1 MPFLR
6 SMYKIAPI
14 ILFLVGSVLLPE
26 KVIAQVLIHE
36 VAWMGTTASA
46 NAEWI
51 ELYNSGTTPVSLSGW
66 TLTSSGTAPQISLS
80 GSIGALSYALLER
93 TSDASVPS
101 VTAHQIYT
109 GALSNSGDT
118 LTLKDAIGVAVDTVV
133 GGSNWSAIGGDN
145 TTKHT
150 PQRTSTGWVTAVPTP
165 GAENAVSTDNPTETP
180 ETQTETATTT
190 PVVTVQGA
198 VARTL
203 PSTIQVRRLY
213 IDAGPPRIVQ
223 AQVPAYFEAV
233 VYDSYKSKR
242 STKMTWSFG
251 NGERLQGEKVMYT
264 YKAPGTYTIVVR
276 AHDGKQEGIA
286 LLPVEVRESAVSIRG
301 VNEYGVVVENSGTT
315 LIDFS
320 NWLFVSGSQTFTVPQ
335 DTVLGASS
343 TVVFTYETLGFVP
356 GNVVVLYFPTGKE
369 ASSWTSAHA
378 DMKPE
383 AGVPK
388 LLQNE
393 GEGTELPITTMKYES
408 HIGAPTVR
416 ATLDTVGAVYGEVL
430 TPLIVEE
437 LVTQS
442 SAR

>member
-1 MPFLR
+1 
-6 SMYKIAPI
+6 MYRLPLL

-26 KVIAQVLIHE
+26 RVSAQVTLNEI
-36 VAWMGTTASA
+36 AWMGTTASA

-51 ELYNSGTTPVSLSGW
+51 ELYNSSTIPVSLSGW
-66 TLTSSGTAPQISLS
+66 TLTSSGTAPQITLT
-80 GSIGALSYALLER
+80 GTINALSYALLER

-101 VTAHQIYT
+101 ITAHQVYT

-118 LTLKDAIGVAVDTVV
+118 LTLKDATGIVVDTVV

-145 TTKHT
+145 TTKYT

-165 GAENAVSTDNPTETP
+165 GAQNAVSTVDQSDTP
-180 ETQTETATTT
+180 KTQEETATTT

-223 AQVPAYFEAV
+223 AHVPAYFEAIA
-233 VYDSYKSKR
+233 YDSYESKR
-242 STKMTWSFG
+242 SARMTWSFG
-251 NGERLQGEKVMYT
+251 NGERLQGEEVMYT

-276 AHDGKQEGIA
+276 AHDGKQEGIT
-286 LLPVEVRESAVSIRG
+286 LLPIEVQESAVSIQG
-301 VNEYGVVVENSGTT
+301 VNEYGVLVENSGTT
-315 LIDFS
+315 LIDAS
-320 NWLFVSGSQTFTVPQ
+320 NWLFESGSHTFTIPS
-335 DTVLGASS
+335 DTVLGPSS

-356 GNVVVLYFPTGKE
+356 GDSVVLYFPTGKE
-369 ASSWTSAHA
+369 ASSWTATYGL
-378 DMKPE
+378 MKPE
-383 AGVPK
+383 DGVRK
-388 LLQNE
+388 LLENE
-393 GEGTELPITTMKYES
+393 GEGIELPITTTMYES
-408 HIGAPTVR
+408 HIGAPTAR
-416 ATLDTVGAVYGEVL
+416 ATLDTVGATYRESVE
-430 TPLIVEE
+430 PLIVEE